1 MGVTR
6 AMFEKERELRAQRMR
21 QEKVLRKKARAKEE
35 ERLRKQEEHRLQTQ
49 RIMQEQQNAIK
60 RRMKEMEL
68 AEQVRTGASYL
79 VISGVCGGFTLLV

>member
-1 MGVTR
+1 
-6 AMFEKERELRAQRMR
+6 MR

-68 AEQVRTGASYL
+68 AEQARIRRLASRRFA
-79 VISGVCGGFTLLV
+79 GLLWFHFLDMSRLGQRRR

>member
-1 MGVTR
+1 M
-6 AMFEKERELRAQRMR
+6 
-21 QEKVLRKKARAKEE
+21 LRKKARAKEE

-49 RIMQEQQNAIK
+49 MIMQEQQNAIK